1 MADMTT
7 LLENYADFVAV
18 GTIGDIVSLTGENRA
33 LVQAGLPLLSH
44 SDRPGICALLEQ
56 ASMSGKELSS
66 TNVAFT
72 IVPRINATGRIGA
85 SDRAVRLLLSED
97 MEEAQRLAQEIC
109 HDNDTRKKIETEI
122 TEKALQLLHDEP
134 ERMYERVI
142 VVEGEDWHHG
152 VIGIVSSALQRC
164 LVSQALLYLIPGL
177 KQKLQEEAWKDFLCL
192 TPSVTV
198 LLCFQNT
205 GAPYGGRFEYA
216 NRAYRRVP

>member
-1 MADMTT
+1 MDQLHEQGVQLIVTVDNGIASIDEVAYASQLGMDVVITDHHRPREILPKAVAVVDPHRVDCTYPFKDLSGVGVAFKLITALEGEIADMTT

-97 MEEAQRLAQEIC
+97 MEEAQRLAKEIC
-109 HDNDTRKKIETEI
+109 HDNDTRKKIETE
-122 TEKALQLLHDEP
+122 
-134 ERMYERVI
+134 M
-142 VVEGEDWHHG
+142 
-152 VIGIVSSALQRC
+152 
-164 LVSQALLYLIPGL
+164 
-177 KQKLQEEAWKDFLCL
+177 
-192 TPSVTV
+192 
-198 LLCFQNT
+198 FQS
-205 GAPYGGRFEYA
+205 FF
-216 NRAYRRVP
+216 V

>member
-1 MADMTT
+1 MLLNWITALEGEMADMTT

-85 SDRAVRLLLSED
+85 SDRAVRLLLSKIWKRRN
-97 MEEAQRLAQEIC
+97 ALR
-109 HDNDTRKKIETEI
+109 RKFVMT
-122 TEKALQLLHDEP
+122 T
-134 ERMYERVI
+134 
-142 VVEGEDWHHG
+142 
-152 VIGIVSSALQRC
+152 
-164 LVSQALLYLIPGL
+164 IPGKRL
-177 KQKLQEEAWKDFLCL
+177 KRKLQKKPC
-192 TPSVTV
+192 S
-198 LLCFQNT
+198 CCMM
-205 GAPYGGRFEYA
+205 
-216 NRAYRRVP
+216 NRSACMSA